1 MWLLDFKKTR
11 ESVDDLAATVRQLR
25 IELNELAFTVNELR
39 DDMKRL
45 QEVNDETQKTNVLLY
60 PENFDKDKSTGTTVF
75 VKNGEEKPYD
85 TIDWRSR

>member
-11 ESVDDLAATVRQLR
+11 EPIVQIEDINQLR
-25 IELNELAFTVNELR
+25 IEIDTLWRTIADLR

-45 QEVNDETQKTNVLLY
+45 QDLNAETQKTNVLLY
-60 PENFDKDKSTGTTVF
+60 PENFDKNKSDGKTVF